1 MIETAQIFTFL
12 FLMLGPFKIVV
23 PFAHMTMQS
32 DPKFTR
38 KLAVWATLFSLA
50 ALAVAVLLGNSVLIK
65 FGIPVPILAMTGG
78 LILFLVAL
86 LNIIRQFSPSEP
98 KEEKDSPATSYMAII
113 PLAFPNIVT
122 PHGMAAVIVF
132 VAISP
137 DLHGK
142 LIIGAILV
150 GIMLVNLVFMLLT
163 RSLIKVFAIILPIL
177 GAILGVIQV
186 ALGLHIIYN
195 QVIALMA
202 MN

>member
-23 PFAHMTMQS
+23 PFAQITKDS
-32 DPKFTR
+32 DAKFAR
-38 KLAVWATLFSLA
+38 KLAFRAILFSLA
-50 ALAVAVLLGNSVLIK
+50 ALAIAALLGNTVLSR
-65 FGIPVPILAMTGG
+65 FGIPLPILAMAGG

-86 LNIIRQFSPSEP
+86 LNIIRQFSPDA
-98 KEEKDSPATSYMAII
+98 KEENESSPTSYMAII

-122 PHGMAAVIVF
+122 PHGIAAVIVF
-132 VAISP
+132 LAISP
-137 DLHGK
+137 DLHAK
-142 LIIGAILV
+142 LVIGAILL

-163 RSLIKVFAIILPIL
+163 RSLLKVFAIILPIL

-195 QVIALMA
+195 QVIALIA

>member
-1 MIETAQIFTFL
+1 MIEPAQIFTFL

-23 PFAHMTMQS
+23 PFAQITKDS
-32 DPKFTR
+32 DAKFAR
-38 KLAVWATLFSLA
+38 KLAFRAILFSLA
-50 ALAVAVLLGNSVLIK
+50 ALAIAALLGNTVLSR
-65 FGIPVPILAMTGG
+65 FGIPLPILAMAGG

-86 LNIIRQFSPSEP
+86 LNIIRQFSPDA
-98 KEEKDSPATSYMAII
+98 KEENESSPTSYMAII

-122 PHGMAAVIVF
+122 PHGIAAVIVF
-132 VAISP
+132 LAISP
-137 DLHGK
+137 DLHAK
-142 LIIGAILV
+142 LVIGAILL

-195 QVIALMA
+195 QVIALIA
-202 MN
+202 LN

>member
-1 MIETAQIFTFL
+1 MIDTAQIFTFL

-23 PFAHMTMQS
+23 PFAQITKDS
-32 DPKFTR
+32 DAKFAR
-38 KLAVWATLFSLA
+38 KLAFRAILFSLA
-50 ALAVAVLLGNSVLIK
+50 ALAIAALLGNTVLSR
-65 FGIPVPILAMTGG
+65 FGFPLPILAMAGG

-86 LNIIRQFSPSEP
+86 LNIIRQFSPDA
-98 KEEKDSPATSYMAII
+98 KEENESSPTSYMAII

-122 PHGMAAVIVF
+122 PHGIAAVIVF
-132 VAISP
+132 LAISP
-137 DLHGK
+137 DLHAK
-142 LIIGAILV
+142 LVIGAILL

-163 RSLIKVFAIILPIL
+163 RSLLKVFAIILPIL

-195 QVIALMA
+195 QVIALIA